1 MVARTEV
8 LAIVPARGGS
18 KSLPRKNL
26 RHLAGHPLVAY
37 SIAAGL
43 QSDVVSRVIV
53 STDDEEIAEVSR
65 RYGAEVPFIRPSAL
79 AMDDTRDLP
88 VFQHALDFL
97 GGEGYQ
103 PEIVVQLRPTS
114 PFRPPDCIEAAV
126 EMLMSRDEADSVR
139 GVVPSGQN
147 PYKMWRI
154 KDDGR
159 MLPLLGDTKL
169 EPYNMPRQKLP
180 ATYWQTGHLDA
191 IRRRTI
197 VEKGSMSGDV
207 ILPLVLDPRYAV
219 DIDTERD
226 WERAEWALR
235 RFELPVVRPGHKPRP
250 LPEQVE
256 LVVLDFDGV
265 MTDNRVWVDSD
276 GREAVGADRGDG
288 FGVARLLA
296 RGIEVVVL
304 STETNPVV
312 SARCRKLG
320 VPVVQGA
327 TDKGSALEE
336 ILADHSVDPSRVIF
350 LGNDLNDL
358 SCFPIV
364 SCALVVADS
373 HPDVLAQADLILS
386 RKGGHGA
393 VRELSDLLLSN
404 LGAEEGEA

>member
-1 MVARTEV
+1 MVARPEV

-26 RHLAGHPLVAY
+26 RRLGGHPLVAY

-43 QSDVVSRVIV
+43 QSGAVTRVIV

-65 RYGAEVPFIRPSAL
+65 SYGAEVPFIRPSAL

-88 VFQHALDFL
+88 VFRHALEFL
-97 GGEGYQ
+97 DGQGYR

-114 PFRPPDCIEAAV
+114 PFRPPDCIQNAV
-126 EMLMSRDEADSVR
+126 EVLMNREEADSVR

-159 MLPLLGDTKL
+159 MSPLLGDSKL

-191 IRRRTI
+191 IRSRTI
-197 VEKGSMSGDV
+197 VEKGSMTGEV
-207 ILPLVLDPRYAV
+207 VLPLVLDPRYTI

-226 WERAEWALR
+226 WQQAEWILGK
-235 RFELPVVRPGHKPRP
+235 FELPVVRPGRKPRP
-250 LPEQVE
+250 LPVQVE

-276 GREAVGADRGDG
+276 GRESVAADRGDG

-320 VPVVQGA
+320 VPVFQGA
-327 TDKGSALEE
+327 ADKGSALEE
-336 ILADHSVDPSRVIF
+336 ILADHSVDPSRAIF

-358 SCFPIV
+358 PCFPIV
-364 SCALVVADS
+364 GCAVVVADS
-373 HPDVLAQADLILS
+373 HPAVLAQADLILS

-404 LGAEEGEA
+404 LGDEEGGA